1 MRMKRGSRG
10 FTLIEMMIVIMV
22 IGILAAIA
30 IPSYQGHIRRT
41 HCEDA
46 KASLVGLGNAME
58 RFRAQ
63 NGTYLGAAAGG
74 ANTGTPAVYR
84 AQSPEQGATQFNLVI
99 GAATATTYSISATP
113 QAGTYWAAA
122 GNTLTLTS
130 AGIRTGAESFET
142 AWGRCPSSID

>member
-1 MRMKRGSRG
+1 MRKGNSG

-46 KASLVGLGNAME
+46 KASLVGLGNALE

-74 ANTGTPAVYR
+74 ANFGVPAIYR
-84 AQSPEQGATQFNLVI
+84 TQSPEQGAPQFNLVI

-113 QAGTYWAAA
+113 EANTYWAAE
-122 GNTLTLTS
+122 GNTLTITS
-130 AGIRTGAESFET
+130 AGIRTGEESFVN
-142 AWGRCPSSID
+142 AWGRCPSSLN

>member
-1 MRMKRGSRG
+1 MIMKRGSSG

-46 KASLVGLGNAME
+46 KAALVGLGNAME

-63 NGTYLGAAAGG
+63 NGTYLGTAAGG
-74 ANTGTPAVYR
+74 ANTGTPAIYMT
-84 AQSPEQGATQFNLVI
+84 QSPEQGEKQFNLVI
-99 GAATATTYSISATP
+99 GAATATTYSVSATP
-113 QAGTYWAAA
+113 EANTYWATG
-122 GNTLTLTS
+122 GNTLTITS
-130 AGIRTGAESFET
+130 AGIRSGTAAFIN
-142 AWGRCPSSID
+142 AWGRCPSSL